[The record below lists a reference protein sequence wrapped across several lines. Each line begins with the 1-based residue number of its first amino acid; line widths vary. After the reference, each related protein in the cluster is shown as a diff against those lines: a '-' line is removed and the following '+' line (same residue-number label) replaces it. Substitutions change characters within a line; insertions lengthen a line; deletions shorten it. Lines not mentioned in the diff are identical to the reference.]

1 MPAELDPV
9 IHPVHRLQICALL
22 ANADEME
29 FALLRE
35 ELGVSD
41 SVLSKQL
48 KYLDEASYLKVRKV
62 PSSGRPRSWYSLS
75 RAGLAAFHSHLAA
88 LRSIA
93 SLDT

>member
-1 MPAELDPV
+1 MSAELDPV

-29 FALLRE
+29 FALLRD

-48 KYLDEASYLKVRKV
+48 KYLDDAGYLD
-62 PSSGRPRSWYSLS
+62 
-75 RAGLAAFHSHLAA
+75 HSQSPEHRTPTELV
-88 LRSIA
+88 
-93 SLDT
+93 

>member
-1 MPAELDPV
+1 MSAELNPV

-29 FALLRE
+29 FALLRD

-48 KYLDEASYLKVRKV
+48 KYLDEAGYLSVRKV
-62 PSSGRPRSWYSLS
+62 PSTGRPRSWFSLS
-75 RAGLAAFHSHLAA
+75 EEGFRAFQQHVDALRVIAA
-88 LRSIA
+88 LA
-93 SLDT
+93 E

>member
-1 MPAELDPV
+1 MSVELDPV
-9 IHPVHRLQICALL
+9 IHPINRLQICALL

-48 KYLDEASYLKVRKV
+48 KYLDEAGYLKIRKV

-75 RAGLAAFHSHLAA
+75 ASGYAAFQSHLAA
-88 LRSIA
+88 LRTIA
-93 SLDT
+93 AMAG